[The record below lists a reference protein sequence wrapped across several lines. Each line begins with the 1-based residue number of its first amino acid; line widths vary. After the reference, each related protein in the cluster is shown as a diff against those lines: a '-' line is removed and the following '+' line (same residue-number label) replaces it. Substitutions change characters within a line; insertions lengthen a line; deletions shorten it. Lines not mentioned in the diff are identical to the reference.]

1 MSHDAPARNVN
12 GQHEERA
19 HGKYWW
25 LRWVTLG
32 IVAIVLA
39 VEVALVWDQL

>member
-1 MSHDAPARNVN
+1 VSHDAPVGNVA

-19 HGKYWW
+19 RGKYWW

-32 IVAIVLA
+32 IVVIVLT
-39 VEVALVWDQL
+39 VEVALVWD